1 MRLRTS
7 QYAGDVAKG
16 LGRREKAPEARGT
29 AGRWGRGWLAAP
41 RGAGCVAGFRG
52 GSGGVGAP
60 PGAGRAA
67 EAAGAYGGW
76 LGAPFVA
83 TMLLSKPKL
92 DKRNQSRSA
101 PNSYL
106 FARAVHSA
114 IMCVSSAFLMCFL
127 FCHVQVMGV
136 ARHNNCFSEEAL
148 NKILT
153 RLFARL

>member
-1 MRLRTS
+1 MSFWES
-7 QYAGDVAKG
+7 Q
-16 LGRREKAPEARGT
+16 ENT
-29 AGRWGRGWLAAP
+29 
-41 RGAGCVAGFRG
+41 
-52 GSGGVGAP
+52 GAP

-114 IMCVSSAFLMCFL
+114 IMCVSSVFLMCFL
-127 FCHVQVMGV
+127 F
-136 ARHNNCFSEEAL
+136 
-148 NKILT
+148 LT
-153 RLFARL
+153 ETTGLSQQIKKK